1 MIYDNNIPVLYLYE
15 LDSVRNSLEE
25 ISYAQDALFEEIVTN
40 GNRVVISLN
49 QLTDS
54 MAIMSLIQDEK
65 IYPALI
71 NLFYNGWL
79 CVSLYKNYRTASQ
92 YMQKAIEKCLDDKCD
107 NYNTF
112 IFSALPVKSSEK
124 NLLKCMANVL
134 RFNDLQLLDD
144 EFKYNPNLFDDFE
157 ASNLKINMSKSHRIK
172 FLKKFLTMILA
183 ISQAEFALNPRKPEI
198 DKSLVKY
205 IEDACKILL
214 KNDKFHKAVS
224 MIIDLGKIISANDE
238 QDLKNNRS
246 VWYRAMQ
253 NAKIKNNTTKELD
266 ETEKIVKGVIDT
278 AYNFQVEDSINN
290 VLKHYDENSPLDFE
304 EEFLRRLNLY
314 ISPDNKRPRHKFNIL
329 RR

>member
-1 MIYDNNIPVLYLYE
+1 
-15 LDSVRNSLEE
+15 
-25 ISYAQDALFEEIVTN
+25 
-40 GNRVVISLN
+40 
-49 QLTDS
+49 
-54 MAIMSLIQDEK
+54 
-65 IYPALI
+65 
-71 NLFYNGWL
+71 
-79 CVSLYKNYRTASQ
+79 
-92 YMQKAIEKCLDDKCD
+92 
-107 NYNTF
+107 
-112 IFSALPVKSSEK
+112 
-124 NLLKCMANVL
+124 
-134 RFNDLQLLDD
+134 
-144 EFKYNPNLFDDFE
+144 
-157 ASNLKINMSKSHRIK
+157 
-172 FLKKFLTMILA
+172 MILA